1 VETVLSSASRGRLNR
16 EPEGAAGKAAQQLA
30 AQRGDLH
37 ETVPFPDRHGAAEL
51 GDVEPAA
58 EKPGLVLGSVA
69 RLVVLDLRS
78 VGERL
83 TLAEPGVGSGDAGG
97 SEEWCE
103 PGEPSSDHAEA
114 LLGGMSHEHQ
124 RVDDL
129 RRRVM
134 ERVHGAE
141 LEIDA
146 VDPVRQVVDQL
157 GRPAYLSA
165 RCE

>member
-1 VETVLSSASRGRLNR
+1 V
-16 EPEGAAGKAAQQLA
+16 AAQGA
-30 AQRGDLH
+30 DLH

-51 GDVEPAA
+51 GKVEPAA
-58 EKPGLVLGSVA
+58 EKPGLGLGSVA
-69 RLVVLDLRS
+69 KLVVRDLGS

-83 TLAEPGVGSGDAGG
+83 TLAEPG
-97 SEEWCE
+97 
-103 PGEPSSDHAEA
+103 EPSGDHAET
-114 LLGGMSHEHQ
+114 LLGGMTHEHE

-157 GRPAYLSA
+157 VRSLHRRGVDPEEGDTGAGVG
-165 RCE
+165 